1 MFCFIFS
8 VLGPQGMLINETIMT
23 HVCDFLKIDPVKMR
37 TLNMYKERDQTHY
50 NQRMEYCTL
59 DRCWIECQNL
69 ARVAE
74 RRQEIESF
82 NRNHRYKKRGLAII
96 PTKFGIAFTALFLN
110 QAGALIHIYK
120 DGSVK

>member
-1 MFCFIFS
+1 
-8 VLGPQGMLINETIMT
+8 MLINEAIMT
-23 HVCDFLKIDPVKMR
+23 HVSDFLKMDPVDLR
-37 TLNMYKERDQTHY
+37 TLNMYKERDHTHY
-50 NQRMEYCTL
+50 NQRMDYCTL

-69 ARVAE
+69 ARIAE

-120 DGSVK
+120 DGSVLKIIF